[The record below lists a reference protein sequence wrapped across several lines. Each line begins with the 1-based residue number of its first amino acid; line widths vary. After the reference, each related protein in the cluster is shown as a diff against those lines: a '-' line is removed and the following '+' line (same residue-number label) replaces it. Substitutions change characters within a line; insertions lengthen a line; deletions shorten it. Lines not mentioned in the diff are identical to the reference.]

1 MVSVVRLPTGWR
13 ARWRTEDGTSRSK
26 TFKRRVDAER
36 WLIAVTKGMVA

>member
-1 MVSVVRLPTGWR
+1 MASVERLATGWR
-13 ARWRTEDGTSRSK
+13 VRWRTEDGTSRSK